1 MAAIRLVVWAIRG
14 MTLGR
19 AFIAGPGQM
28 TDALALL
35 SRIIAK
41 VAPNGTFEEL
51 LAL

>member
-19 AFIAGPGQM
+19 AFINDRKGIE
-28 TDALALL
+28 DAVALL
-35 SRIIAK
+35 SRILER

-51 LAL
+51 ADL